1 MTDQE
6 IAEILRALG
15 SKSIRLDAKIH
26 ALSICM
32 VRLARRQGIPEHEM
46 LAMFYKEVAQSHQA
60 VLEKIEDIDPKSA
73 ANLDQ
78 RPKLDDL

>member
-1 MTDQE
+1 
-6 IAEILRALG
+6 
-15 SKSIRLDAKIH
+15 
-26 ALSICM
+26 M